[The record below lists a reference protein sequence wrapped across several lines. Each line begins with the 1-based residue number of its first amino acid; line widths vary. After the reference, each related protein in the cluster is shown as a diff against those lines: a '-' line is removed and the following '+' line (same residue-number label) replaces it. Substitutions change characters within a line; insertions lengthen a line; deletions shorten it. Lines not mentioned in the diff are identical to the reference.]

1 MMYLINFC
9 GEVKAGCVCLSTI
22 STARRQVLVISER
35 VGERVMEGEVRSD
48 QVCVIALAPATMCPL
63 AFVAKGH
70 R

>member
-1 MMYLINFC
+1 M
-9 GEVKAGCVCLSTI
+9 CLSTV

-63 AFVAKGH
+63 AFVATGH